1 VYNKKQ
7 PETIQAMFGSIAKT
21 YDRTNAAL
29 SFFLHRYW
37 NKRLVREVMKGGSTP
52 PDTLLDLCSGTGDI
66 TFSFLQQASK
76 NTNVY
81 LLDFCEEMLECAK
94 QKALKSQWKHAPN
107 LTFIQAD
114 AQKIP
119 LADSSIDS
127 VTIAYGIRNVNDPE
141 KCVKDVLR
149 VLRPGGTFG
158 ILELTQ
164 PTQPVLRFGHKMYL
178 QNVMPVLGW
187 CFTANQ
193 QAYEYLCNSIKT
205 FVLPADLE
213 HMLIRTGFQQTNR
226 IPLSGGIATIL
237 TGKKPYP
244 L

>member
-1 VYNKKQ
+1 MYNKKQ
-7 PETIQAMFGSIAKT
+7 PETIQAMFGSIAKS

-37 NKRLVREVMKGGSTP
+37 NKRLVREVVNGAKAHPT
-52 PDTLLDLCSGTGDI
+52 TLLDLCSGTGDI
-66 TFSFLQQASK
+66 SFSFLQQTTR

-94 QKALKSQWKHAPN
+94 QKALNSQWKHSPN

-119 LADSSIDS
+119 LPNACVDS
-127 VTIAYGIRNVNDPE
+127 VTIAYGIRNVTNPE
-141 KCVKDVLR
+141 KCVRDVLR

-164 PTQPVLRFGHKMYL
+164 PTQPVLRLGHKIYL
-178 QNVMPVLGW
+178 QHVMPVLGK

-205 FVLPADLE
+205 FVLPKDLE
-213 HMLIRTGFQQTNR
+213 HMLIRSGFVETKR

-237 TGKKPYP
+237 TGKKPIK
-244 L
+244 